1 MKMPF
6 TIILI
11 VIAAAFAN
19 TQPLMAQDHTLKN
32 WSDVIPAGT
41 KANSGLFNVYKVGEK
56 YYFDVPDTL
65 LDREMMVITH
75 LVNTPGNIHVFMHEY
90 GGEQENTQ
98 IWKWE
103 KHGHWLQIRVP
114 AYFSKADSGTAMYQA
129 VRNSNLPVILASF
142 NILAPDEH
150 HTGVIIDVTNFYNGD
165 IAAIGISDEL
175 KRQYKIGT
183 LDTDRSYIDTVKTY
197 PINIEAQTTKTYHS
211 ALSPTDNSNAAI
223 TFRLNTSMLLLP
235 RHPMKARLYDD
246 RVSYT
251 HQDQIDYGLDAQ
263 QAEVTSYIHRWR
275 LEPKDE
281 AAYLRGELVEP
292 VKPIVIYIDPATPP
306 KWVPYLIAGIND
318 WQKAFEAAGFKN
330 AIIGKPAPTPAE
342 DPQFSMDDARYSV
355 LRYFASDTKNAYGQ
369 HVSDPRT
376 GEIIETYVGW
386 YHNEMKDLYEWYFIQ
401 TAAANP
407 LARMPVLADEVMG
420 QLTRYTCSHEI
431 GHTLGLPHNW
441 AANYAYPVDS
451 LRSRTFT
458 DQHGTSASIMDYS
471 RFNYVAQPGDSVRQ
485 FSPRIGEYDL
495 WAIKWGYS
503 WFPAD
508 KTIQQEKAILDEWT
522 AKRAGNPLYFFGR
535 DFTIVDPRTQSED
548 IGDNAMKA
556 GTYGIANLRRILP
569 NLEEWTFQQGKD
581 MSNLNVMYNEVIDQF
596 NRYIGHVLTNVG
608 GLYINHKTYEE
619 TSIPGDSYVEKTIQ
633 QDAINFLRTNVFDT
647 PSWLIDRRN
656 LREFDNG
663 LIIDRI
669 KNVQTNTLA
678 KLLNPSRLARMF
690 DDEVRN
696 GKNAYTVSDL
706 LEDLRPAIFHS
717 ASPDAFTRN
726 LQRKYVDLL
735 IALLT
740 ADPQPDPNKTT
751 ADLADN
757 GHMPINV
764 PLSDIRP
771 LVRAQLKKI
780 NAFLP
785 KGQDAMSIA
794 HFDDLR
800 VRITSTSSAGNHDT
814 RSASAALHA
823 PAPRENR

>member
-1 MKMPF
+1 MK
-6 TIILI
+6 IHLAILLI
-11 VIAAAFAN
+11 LTGASLAN
-19 TQPLMAQDHTLKN
+19 AQPLPAQDHPLKN
-32 WSDVIPAGT
+32 FSDIIPAGT
-41 KANSGLFNVYKVGEK
+41 RADTGLFNVYKVGGK
-56 YYFDVPDTL
+56 YFFDVPDSL
-65 LDREMMVITH
+65 LGREMMVITH
-75 LVNTPGNIHVFMHEY
+75 LVSTPGNIHVQMHEY

-103 KHGHWLQIRVP
+103 KHGHQLLIRVP
-114 AYFSKADSGTAMYQA
+114 AFFSKADSGTAMYQA

-142 NILAPDEH
+142 NILADDER
-150 HTGVIIDVTNFYNGD
+150 HTGALIDVTDFYNGD
-165 IAAIGISDEL
+165 ITAIGISDDL
-175 KRQYKIGT
+175 KKEYKIGT
-183 LDTDRSYIDTVKTY
+183 LDADRSYMDTVKTY

-211 ALSPTDNSNAAI
+211 TLSPTDNTNASI

-235 RHPMKARLYDD
+235 KHPMKARLYDD
-246 RVSYT
+246 RVSYID
-251 HQDQIDYGLDAQ
+251 QDQIDYGLDAQ

-275 LEPKDE
+275 LQPKDE
-281 AAYLRGELVEP
+281 AAYMRGELVEP
-292 VKPIVIYIDPATPP
+292 VKPIIIYIDPATPA

-330 AIIGKPAPTPAE
+330 AIIGKPAPTAAE
-342 DPQFSMDDARYSV
+342 DPAFSMDDARYSV

-376 GEIIETYVGW
+376 GEIIETYIGW
-386 YHNEMKDLYEWYFIQ
+386 YHNEMKDLYDWYLIQ
-401 TAAANP
+401 TAGANP
-407 LARMPVLADEVMG
+407 LARTPVLPDEVMG
-420 QLTRYTCSHEI
+420 QLIRYTCSHEV

-458 DQHGTSASIMDYS
+458 DSHGTSASIMDYS
-471 RFNYVAQPGDSVRQ
+471 RFNYVAQPGDGVKQ
-485 FSPRIGEYDL
+485 FSPKIGEYDL

-508 KTIQQEKAILDEWT
+508 KTIEQEKAILDEWT
-522 AKRAGNPLYFFGR
+522 AKRVGNPLYFFGR

-548 IGDNAMKA
+548 VGDNAMLA

-569 NLEEWTFQQGKD
+569 NLSAWIFQKGKD
-581 MSNLNVMYNEVIDQF
+581 MSSLNYMYNQVIDQF
-596 NRYIGHVLTNVG
+596 ERYAGHVLTNVG
-608 GLYINHKTYEE
+608 GLYINHKLYED
-619 TSIPGDSYVEKTIQ
+619 TSIRGDIYVEKGVQ
-633 QDAINFLRTNVFDT
+633 QDAIKFLKTNVFDT
-647 PSWLIDRRN
+647 PSWLIDRRE
-656 LREFDNG
+656 LSEFDNG

-669 KNVQTNTLA
+669 KNVQANTLA

-696 GKNAYTVSDL
+696 GKGAYTVSDL

-717 ASPDAFTRN
+717 TAPDAFTRN

-751 ADLADN
+751 AELADV

-771 LVRAQLKKI
+771 LARAELKKI
-780 NAFLP
+780 DAKSHGP
-785 KGQDAMSIA
+785 ARDAMSAA
-794 HFDDLR
+794 HFEDLR
-800 VRITSTSSAGNHDT
+800 ARIRQAHVLGGS
-814 RSASAALHA
+814 
-823 PAPRENR
+823 